1 MYNNFRNFKSTA
13 RPDTTYEL
21 EQTYKTI
28 PGTIVKAINRI
39 S

>member
-1 MYNNFRNFKSTA
+1 MATTTLETLKSTA

-28 PGTIVKAINRI
+28 PGTIV
-39 S
+39 